1 MKILGIIAEYNPFH
15 TGHAYH
21 IKKAKEMIHPNYT
34 VIVMSGA
41 FVQRGEPAIVD
52 KWTRSKIALENGA
65 DCVIELPLACGVET
79 RVQDIAPCFLG

>member
-52 KWTRSKIALENGA
+52 KWTRVFYSWATSYFKLYALKKRFFVN
-65 DCVIELPLACGVET
+65 
-79 RVQDIAPCFLG
+79 FFHF